1 MSRKAGNIPEET
13 RAALLKAATEEFAE
27 YGFEKSSL
35 RRICTRA
42 GVTTGALYAS
52 FRDKDDLFENVIKP
66 VTDHIDAVMGEHY
79 ERERASAGRE
89 LLNPEAEEEDVNAV
103 LALLR
108 YYYQNRKVC
117 SILFGHREHP
127 AVAAFFDRLIGQI
140 DAQGKAVAAL
150 IREGIGEGT
159 GEKTGDKSSN
169 EEVPEFT
176 ADTIHWFSHLQVDM
190 VFYLIKHETEERE
203 AEMQARNMV
212 RFMRGGFYALL
223 HKGSLTDFIRE
234 R

>member
-13 RAALLKAATEEFAE
+13 RAALLKAATDEFAE

-66 VTDHIDAVMGEHY
+66 VTDHIDSVMGEHY
-79 ERERASAGRE
+79 KKERESAGGE
-89 LLNPEAEEEDVNAV
+89 LLDLAGEEEDVNAV
-103 LALLR
+103 LSLLR
-108 YYYQNRKVC
+108 YYYRNRQVC
-117 SILFGHREHP
+117 SILFSHREHP
-127 AVAAFFDRLIGQI
+127 AVASFFDLLIGQI

-150 IREGIGEGT
+150 IREGT
-159 GEKTGDKSSN
+159 GEKSGND
-169 EEVPEFT
+169 EVPEFT
-176 ADTIHWFSHLQVDM
+176 ADTIHWFSHLQVHM
-190 VFYLIKHETEERE
+190 VFYLIEHETEERE
-203 AEMQARNMV
+203 AERQVRNMV
-212 RFMRGGFYALL
+212 RFMRGG
-223 HKGSLTDFIRE
+223 SLTDIVKE

>member
-13 RAALLKAATEEFAE
+13 RAALLKAATEEFAG

-52 FRDKDDLFENVIKP
+52 FKDKDDLFENVIKP
-66 VTDHIDAVMGEHY
+66 VTDHIDSVMGEHY

-103 LALLR
+103 LELLR
-108 YYYQNRKVC
+108 YYYRNKKIC
-117 SILFGHREHP
+117 SILFSHRDHP

-150 IREGIGEGT
+150 IREGIGEET
-159 GEKTGDKSSN
+159 GN

-190 VFYLIKHETEERE
+190 VFYLIEHETEERE

-223 HKGSLTDFIRE
+223 HKGSLTDIVNE

>member
-52 FRDKDDLFENVIKP
+52 FKDKDDLFENVIKP
-66 VTDHIDAVMGEHY
+66 VTDHIDSVMGEHY
-79 ERERASAGRE
+79 ERERTSDCQKLLEPAG
-89 LLNPEAEEEDVNAV
+89 EEEDVNAV

-108 YYYQNRKVC
+108 YYFRNKKIC
-117 SILFGHREHP
+117 SILFSHRDHP

-150 IREGIGEGT
+150 IREGIGE
-159 GEKTGDKSSN
+159 EIRDKSSN
-169 EEVPEFT
+169 EKAAEFT
-176 ADTIHWFSHLQVDM
+176 AVWS
-190 VFYLIKHETEERE
+190 
-203 AEMQARNMV
+203 
-212 RFMRGGFYALL
+212 
-223 HKGSLTDFIRE
+223 FI
-234 R
+234 

>member
-52 FRDKDDLFENVIKP
+52 FKDKDDLFENVIKP
-66 VTDHIDAVMGEHY
+66 VTDHIDSVMGEHY
-79 ERERASAGRE
+79 ERERTSDCQKLLEPAG
-89 LLNPEAEEEDVNAV
+89 EEEDVNAV

-108 YYYQNRKVC
+108 YYFRNRQVC
-117 SILFGHREHP
+117 SILFSHREHP

-150 IREGIGEGT
+150 IREGIGEGS
-159 GEKTGDKSSN
+159 GA
-169 EEVPEFT
+169 EFT

-190 VFYLIKHETEERE
+190 VFYLIEHETEERE

-223 HKGSLTDFIRE
+223 RKGSLTDIAKE

>member
-1 MSRKAGNIPEET
+1 MP
-13 RAALLKAATEEFAE
+13 E

-66 VTDHIDAVMGEHY
+66 VTDHIDSVMGSIIGESGNLPAEIFWIRQ
-79 ERERASAGRE
+79 ERKRMSTQSCRFCGTITGTGRCA
-89 LLNPEAEEEDVNAV
+89 P
-103 LALLR
+103 
-108 YYYQNRKVC
+108 
-117 SILFGHREHP
+117 SFFSHREHP

-150 IREGIGEGT
+150 IREGISAGA
-159 GEKTGDKSSN
+159 GEKSGD
-169 EEVPEFT
+169 EEVSEFT

-190 VFYLIKHETEERE
+190 VFYLIGHETEERE

-223 HKGSLTDFIRE
+223 HKGSLTDIVKE

>member
-52 FRDKDDLFENVIKP
+52 FKDKDDLFENVIKP
-66 VTDHIDAVMGEHY
+66 VTDHIDSVMGEHY

-108 YYYQNRKVC
+108 YYYRNKKIC
-117 SILFGHREHP
+117 SILFSHRDHP

-150 IREGIGEGT
+150 IREGIGEET
-159 GEKTGDKSSN
+159 GN
-169 EEVPEFT
+169 EEVAEFT

-190 VFYLIKHETEERE
+190 VFYLIEHETEERE

-223 HKGSLTDFIRE
+223 HKGSLTDIVKE